1 MNNPTNDQ
9 AMQFCIMINAGLPA
23 MEAIVYFA
31 LPDEDSESIAYKL
44 RDWQR
49 SPQVKRAMAILMRKS
64 WTEMTLD
71 ERITHALDLHYS
83 GLAYFL
89 FSHNYA
95 DLGGPDKAKADTA
108 RMALE
113 ARMAGTA
120 GKTDQLS
127 QFFADINSGKVKL
140 NSPVSV
146 VKTNVN

>member
-1 MNNPTNDQ
+1 MNHPTTDQ

-31 LPDEDSESIAYKL
+31 TPEDDSEALAYKL

-49 SPQVKRAMAILMRKS
+49 SPVTKRAMATLMRKS
-64 WTEMTLD
+64 WTEMSLD

-108 RMALE
+108 RQALE

-120 GKTDQLS
+120 GKTDALS
-127 QFFADINSGKVKL
+127 QFFNDINTGKVKL
-140 NSPVSV
+140 NQPVPV
-146 VKTNVN
+146 VKAN